1 MNAAH
6 NTKIGPKSLSSEEG
20 KKPKLL
26 GPLTLKKLKP
36 GAPVLVDNGENTGL
50 RVKCGSTGLKT
61 FSYRYKSPETGMLTQ
76 IKIGNFPNVSLSEA
90 RVELVKLK
98 NLRKSGVCPKAE
110 RLRQKEQEN
119 QQRLDLQ
126 QVAQTKSFTV
136 ESLVELYLG
145 GFIEDRY
152 ISDKKDPTKQK
163 KVAGARKPKGQVE
176 TRRTLYGDAVRV
188 LGQKSAN
195 KVTRKDVVNMVL
207 EVVERGANVQAGN
220 VVREL
225 SSAYEYAIGLGHFDD
240 EFANPALLAKAS
252 LKQAKLKLT
261 SAKGKRVLT
270 DPELKLVLK
279 WLPGSG
285 YSVTQKNILRFT
297 LWTGS
302 RTGEVCDAQWRDI
315 DFEKATWHIRD
326 PKNGADRYVQLSTQS
341 LEFLKQLK
349 LTNENYLFPS
359 KRAGKPIQQKSLT
372 ETKWQLKNADNLTN
386 RRKFS
391 EAQRWLTSIEDWSP
405 HDIRRTVRTGL
416 SRLGCP
422 RDVAEAALGHSA
434 KGIEGTYNL
443 HSYEKEC
450 KLWLQKWADHVS
462 ALI

>member
-1 MNAAH
+1 MNAAQS
-6 NTKIGPKSLSSEEG
+6 TKIAPKSLSAKAIEAM
-20 KKPKLL
+20 KPSSPIK
-26 GPLTLKKLKP
+26 
-36 GAPVLVDNGENTGL
+36 ADIGENAGL
-50 RVKCGSTGLKT
+50 RVKCGSTGVKT
-61 FSYRYKSPETGMLTQ
+61 FFYRYKSPVTEKLTQ
-76 IKIGNFPNVSLSEA
+76 LKIGNYPHVSLAEA
-90 RVELVKLK
+90 RVELAKLK

-110 RLRQKEQEN
+110 RLRHIEQEN
-119 QQRLDLQ
+119 QQRLELQ
-126 QVAQTKSFTV
+126 LVAQEKNFTV
-136 ESLVELYLG
+136 ESLVELYLR

-152 ISDKKDPTKQK
+152 IADKKDPNKQK
-163 KVAGARKPKGQVE
+163 KVLGARKPKGQAE

-195 KVTRKDVVNMVL
+195 KVTRKDVVDMVM
-207 EVVERGANVQAGN
+207 EVVNRGAQVQAGS

-225 SSAYEYAIGLGHFDD
+225 SSAYEYAIGLGHFND

-270 DPELKLVLK
+270 DLELRAVLK

-285 YSVTQKNILRFT
+285 FSVTQKNIIRFT
-297 LWTGS
+297 LWTGC
-302 RTGEVCDAQWRDI
+302 RTGEVCAAQWRDI
-315 DFEKATWHIRD
+315 DLEKATWHIRN
-326 PKNGADRYVQLSTQS
+326 PKNEADRHVQLPTQS

-349 LTNENYLFPS
+349 LTTDIYLFPS
-359 KRAGKPIQQKSLT
+359 MRTGKPIQQKSLS

-391 EAQRWLTSIEDWSP
+391 EAQQWLTSIDDWSP
-405 HDIRRTVRTGL
+405 HDLRRTVRTGL

-422 RDVAEAALGHSA
+422 RDVAEAVLGHSA

-450 KLWLQKWADHVS
+450 KLRLQKWADHVDGQCR
-462 ALI
+462 

>member
-1 MNAAH
+1 MNAAQS
-6 NTKIGPKSLSSEEG
+6 TKNAPKSLSSEESE
-20 KKPKLL
+20 KSRML
-26 GPLTLKKLKP
+26 GSLTLKKLKP
-36 GAPVLVDNGENTGL
+36 GDPILIDNGENSGL
-50 RVKCGSTGLKT
+50 RVKCSSMGLKT
-61 FSYRYKSPETGMLTQ
+61 FSYRYVSPVTDKLTQ
-76 IKIGNFPNVSLSEA
+76 IKIGNYPNLSLSEA
-90 RVELVKLK
+90 RVELARLK
-98 NLRKSGVCPKAE
+98 NLRKSGLCPKAE
-110 RLRQKEQEN
+110 RLRHLEQVN
-119 QQRLDLQ
+119 QQRLELQ
-126 QVAQTKSFTV
+126 QAAQKKSFTV
-136 ESLVELYLG
+136 ESLVETYLR

-152 ISDKKDPTKQK
+152 IPDKKDPNKQK
-163 KVAGARKPKGQVE
+163 KVSGARKPKGQAE

-188 LGQKSAN
+188 LGLKSAN
-195 KVTRKDVVNMVL
+195 KVTRKDVVDMVM
-207 EVVERGANVQAGN
+207 EVVNRGAKVQAGN

-252 LKQAKLKLT
+252 LKQTKVKLT

-270 DPELKLVLK
+270 DPELRAVLE

-285 YSVTQKNILRFT
+285 FSVTQKSIIRFT
-297 LWTGS
+297 LWTGC

-315 DFEKATWHIRD
+315 DLEKATWHIRN
-326 PKNGADRYVQLSTQS
+326 PKNEADRHVQLPTQS

-349 LTNENYLFPS
+349 LTTETYLFPS
-359 KRAGKPIQQKSLT
+359 MRTGKPIQQKSLS

-405 HDIRRTVRTGL
+405 HDLRRTVRTGL

-422 RDVAEAALGHSA
+422 RDVAEAVLGHSA

-443 HSYEKEC
+443 HAYEKEC
-450 KLWLQKWADHVS
+450 KLWLQKWADHVDN
-462 ALI
+462 L